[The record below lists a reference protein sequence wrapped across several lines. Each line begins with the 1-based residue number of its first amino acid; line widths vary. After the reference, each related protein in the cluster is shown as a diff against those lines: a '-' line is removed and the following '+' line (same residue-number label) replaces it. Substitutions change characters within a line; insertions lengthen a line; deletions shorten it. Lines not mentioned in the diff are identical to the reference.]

1 MFFFKLFI
9 SLNGRTSQNATKS
22 GLLYISTMLITFLHK
37 VMCDKS
43 DLVLTEDWLQNY
55 LNAMKGVIGKIIC
68 NLVPRVSHLTAPWG
82 ERGINERPWERG
94 WIICSCVIY
103 SLK

>member
-1 MFFFKLFI
+1 MQ
-9 SLNGRTSQNATKS
+9 QNQ

-37 VMCDKS
+37 VMCVIS

-68 NLVPRVSHLTAPWG
+68 NLVPRVSLPATPLNQGSLSLARARSG
-82 ERGINERPWERG
+82 EKDRPCEQG
-94 WIICSCVIY
+94 C
-103 SLK
+103 LP